1 MKRKDEQNQTPEPP
15 YTGRLFAYIAIGLIV
30 AGAVSL
36 GLIFTVLGIYALIA
50 SILFEIAALAF
61 VNIQKRKNDFKE
73 LKIIKIIAYVAL
85 GITAAV
91 FVGGIIYAI
100 ATK

>member
-1 MKRKDEQNQTPEPP
+1 MKRKDKTPPEQP
-15 YTGRLFAYIAIGLIV
+15 YAGKLFAYISIGLII
-30 AGAVSL
+30 AGAAAL

-73 LKIIKIIAYVAL
+73 LKIIKTVAYVAL

-91 FVGGIIYAI
+91 FIGGIVYS
-100 ATK
+100 TLR